1 MDLPIKCCSGCLTNY
16 TWPEWKLLEKRTERE
31 GNVEVRTCAAC
42 GGEMELSVDGLEDL
56 NLHVDPERYAERH
69 PHCSRSN

>member
-1 MDLPIKCCSGCLTNY
+1 
-16 TWPEWKLLEKRTERE
+16 
-31 GNVEVRTCAAC
+31 
-42 GGEMELSVDGLEDL
+42 MELSVDGLEDL